1 MAGLL
6 AHTLGARRAPGRA
19 QVAGGPQAVYAAIT
33 AASVFASS
41 AREDMA
47 SRIFLVAAPMLLALA
62 LDSGRRLW
70 RDQGALPR
78 PLQTPA
84 RAATA
89 ALLLAVAW
97 YPLASATNTVQTGG
111 AATRSTPP
119 PAPGSPISP
128 WGQRPAL
135 QPLRVVAGGGGARR
149 GRHALDVATRTR
161 FSVVP
166 AWLTQPELPTMDW
179 GHGAVDAE
187 QAWRSGAPVR
197 LYWLAD
203 LAGEPA
209 AGAHLLGDLSW
220 TRRNSGLFTPLLAAV
235 DAPVVRRPDRR
246 LPAHPPLHNLPED
259 LQMTTWLPGPTPL
272 EALADA
278 RGATRWSA
286 EAGAIG
292 VPFDLWSLP
301 RRLVQGVP
309 ILETYTWTARVHQL
323 SPPAEAQP

>member
-1 MAGLL
+1 M
-6 AHTLGARRAPGRA
+6 
-19 QVAGGPQAVYAAIT
+19 
-33 AASVFASS
+33 
-41 AREDMA
+41 
-47 SRIFLVAAPMLLALA
+47 
-62 LDSGRRLW
+62 
-70 RDQGALPR
+70 
-78 PLQTPA
+78 
-84 RAATA
+84 
-89 ALLLAVAW
+89 AW
-97 YPLASATNTVQTGG
+97 YPLASATNTVQDWRSRHAVDAPARTWLAGQPLADSVLLSNHYVWWLG
-111 AATRSTPP
+111 AAELVAAG
-119 PAPGSPISP
+119 AP
-128 WGQRPAL
+128 
-135 QPLRVVAGGGGARR
+135 V
-149 GRHALDVATRTR
+149 DVATRTR

-197 LYWLAD
+197 LYWLARTWR
-203 LAGEPA
+203 GEPA
-209 AGAHLLGDLSW
+209 AGARLLGDLSW

-235 DAPVVRRPDRR
+235 DAPRGPDGQIDVSR
-246 LPAHPPLHNLPED
+246 LTRPLHNLPED

-286 EAGAIG
+286 EAGSIG
-292 VPFDLWSLP
+292 VPLDLWSLP